1 MDMTFNILIIWTW
14 LYMTYH
20 WDHVGLRRRGGWSYL
35 HPQPPSITILPYL
48 RLNTLYPRHSKINH
62 VYAYRPSGLLVT
74 PFHRNLK
81 LWVRIPPHLFSTL
94 PVSAFSWFIHL
105 KQTNFYFYHPQ
116 SSTIPLQFPVT
127 NLCGSPLFLW
137 GGSRR
142 IILSPRGWLRCNV
155 GEHGT
160 VHTLP
165 PHFKP
170 IK

>member
-1 MDMTFNILIIWTW
+1 MTIHDIPLRPCGIAEEG
-14 LYMTYH
+14 
-20 WDHVGLRRRGGWSYL
+20 GLKL
-35 HPQPPSITILPYL
+35 PAPQPPSITILSYL

-127 NLCGSPLFLW
+127 NLCGVPSVSLRGIQEDHSLTTW
-137 GGSRR
+137 MTVV
-142 IILSPRGWLRCNV
+142 PRG
-155 GEHGT
+155 
-160 VHTLP
+160 
-165 PHFKP
+165 
-170 IK
+170 